1 MKRRVFVII
10 ATLIGVSAP
19 SAPAHANHFEWPDD
33 NTTDPVIDETTAFG
47 PLARTL
53 RLSVPEGGGFEL
65 SVAAHV
71 PLGSPARLFQQ
82 ANLRKADG
90 SGWRYHGVTGFNEG
104 HHVQVHVEGQ
114 EPVDHRSFAEIP
126 ADSALALITWNV
138 ASNLSAGTYLVEMW
152 TASEQE
158 VGWSRLRVRASAGV
172 SIVNST
178 SSTETFYAACPDF
191 DGTHVNAGDASAGA
205 TAAMDAAYTVAVD
218 NGLVAKYSV
227 KGSND
232 GGKVLG
238 TDVYQTRSG
247 YVSPDGVDRQGLLH
261 FVVSALTG
269 DYTFYVD
276 HTVATSWE
284 CAYVSGADIV
294 PA

>member
-1 MKRRVFVII
+1 MKLRVFVIV
-10 ATLIGVSAP
+10 AVLIGVIALST
-19 SAPAHANHFEWPDD
+19 PAHANHFEWPDD

-71 PLGSPARLFQQ
+71 PPGSPARLSQQ

-90 SGWRYHGVTGFNEG
+90 SGWQYHGLTGFNEG
-104 HHVQVHVEGQ
+104 HHVRVHVEGQ
-114 EPVDHRSFAEIP
+114 EPVDHRTFAEIP

-138 ASNLSAGTYLVEMW
+138 ASNLSAGNYLVEMW
-152 TASEQE
+152 TASDQE

-172 SIVNST
+172 SIVSST

-191 DGTHVNAGDASAGA
+191 DGTHVNAGNMGTGASAA
-205 TAAMDAAYTVAVD
+205 VDAAYTVAVD
-218 NGLVAKYSV
+218 NGLVAKYIV
-227 KGSND
+227 DGSNN

-247 YVSPDGVDRQGLLH
+247 YVSPDGVDHQGLRH
-261 FVVSALTG
+261 DVVSAATG

-276 HTVATSWE
+276 HTVAKWWE
-284 CAYVSGADIV
+284 CAYLSGADIA